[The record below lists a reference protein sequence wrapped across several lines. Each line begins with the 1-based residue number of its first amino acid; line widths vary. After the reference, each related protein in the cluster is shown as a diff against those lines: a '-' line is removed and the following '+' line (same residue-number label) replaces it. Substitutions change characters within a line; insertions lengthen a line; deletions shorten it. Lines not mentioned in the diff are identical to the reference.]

1 MKLHHHWLKACDC
14 QVIANED
21 AVSFC
26 VFAAKMAMV
35 EMLIPKL
42 QNGTWVTS
50 FIHTIQHCSL
60 HHKSLNHKKT
70 YSYYIFHTG

>member
-35 EMLIPKL
+35 EMLIPRL
-42 QNGTWVTS
+42 QNGTWVT
-50 FIHTIQHCSL
+50 
-60 HHKSLNHKKT
+60 
-70 YSYYIFHTG
+70 

>member
-26 VFAAKMAMV
+26 VFADGNGGNAH
-35 EMLIPKL
+35 PKASKRDM
-42 QNGTWVTS
+42 GD
-50 FIHTIQHCSL
+50 II
-60 HHKSLNHKKT
+60 
-70 YSYYIFHTG
+70 YSYYSALQFTSQEFKSQKDL